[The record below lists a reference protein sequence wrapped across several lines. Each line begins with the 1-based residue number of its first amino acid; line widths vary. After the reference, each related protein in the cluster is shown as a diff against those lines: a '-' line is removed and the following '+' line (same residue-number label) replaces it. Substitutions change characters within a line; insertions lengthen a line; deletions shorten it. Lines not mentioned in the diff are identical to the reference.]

1 VVIVELWIKIA
12 LWIVPVIFAVTLHE
26 IAHGWVASYFGDST
40 ARSLGR
46 LKLNPLRHIDPV
58 GSVLVPGVLLWL
70 SGMVFGWA
78 KPVPVNVAAL
88 RNPKRDMGLVALA
101 GPVANLL
108 MSIFW
113 ALVMKLGLWVGE
125 SEPLI
130 SSVLLFMGVA
140 GVLIN
145 TALMMFNLLPL
156 PPLDGGRILAALL
169 PMRQAVWLMKL
180 EQWGL
185 LILVLLLVS
194 GVSSKI
200 IWPMMELGLA
210 LSLSIAGIPI
220 ELFGNVLSH
229 LLS

>member
-1 VVIVELWIKIA
+1 VELWIKIA

-26 IAHGWVASYFGDST
+26 IAHGWAASYFGDST

-58 GSVLVPGVLLWL
+58 GSVLVPGVLLL
-70 SGMVFGWA
+70 VSGMVFGWA

-101 GPVANLL
+101 GPAANLM

-113 ALVMKLGLWVGE
+113 AFVMKLGLWVGE

-130 SSVLLFMGVA
+130 SSILLFTGVV

-156 PPLDGGRILAALL
+156 PPLDGGRVLAALL

-180 EQWGL
+180 ERWGL

-200 IWPMMELGLA
+200 IWPMMEVGLA
-210 LSLSIAGIPI
+210 LSLSIAGIPL

>member
-1 VVIVELWIKIA
+1 MVVELWIKIA

-26 IAHGWVASYFGDST
+26 IAHGWAASYFGDST

-58 GSVLVPGVLLWL
+58 GSVLVPGVLLL
-70 SGMVFGWA
+70 VSGMVFGWA

-101 GPVANLL
+101 GPAANLM

-113 ALVMKLGLWVGE
+113 AFVMKLGLWVGE

-130 SSVLLFMGVA
+130 SSILLFTGVV

-156 PPLDGGRILAALL
+156 PPLDGGRVLAALL

-180 EQWGL
+180 ERWGL

-200 IWPMMELGLA
+200 IWPMMEVGLA
-210 LSLSIAGIPI
+210 LSLSIAGIPL

>member
-1 VVIVELWIKIA
+1 VELWIKIA

-26 IAHGWVASYFGDST
+26 IAHGWAASYFGDST

-58 GSVLVPGVLLWL
+58 GSVLVPGVLLL
-70 SGMVFGWA
+70 VSGMVFGWA

-101 GPVANLL
+101 GPAANLM

-113 ALVMKLGLWVGE
+113 AFVMKLGLWVGE

-130 SSVLLFMGVA
+130 SSILLFTGVA

-156 PPLDGGRILAALL
+156 PPLDGGRVLAALL

-180 EQWGL
+180 ERWGL

-200 IWPMMELGLA
+200 IWPMMEVGLA
-210 LSLSIAGIPI
+210 LSLSIAGIPL

>member
-1 VVIVELWIKIA
+1 MELWIKIA

-26 IAHGWVASYFGDST
+26 IAHGWAASYFGDST

-58 GSVLVPGVLLWL
+58 GSVLVPGVLLL
-70 SGMVFGWA
+70 VSGMVFGWA

-101 GPVANLL
+101 GPAANLM

-113 ALVMKLGLWVGE
+113 AFVMKLGLWVGE

-130 SSVLLFMGVA
+130 SSILLFTGVV

-156 PPLDGGRILAALL
+156 PPLDGGRVLAALL

-180 EQWGL
+180 ERWGL

-200 IWPMMELGLA
+200 IWPMMEVGLA
-210 LSLSIAGIPI
+210 LSLSIAGIPL

>member
-1 VVIVELWIKIA
+1 VELWIKIA

-26 IAHGWVASYFGDST
+26 IAHGWVASYFGDQT

-101 GPVANLL
+101 GPAANLL

-180 EQWGL
+180 ERWGL
-185 LILVLLLVS
+185 PILVLLLVS
-194 GVSSKI
+194 GLSSKI

-210 LSLSIAGIPI
+210 LSLSVAGIPI

>member
-1 VVIVELWIKIA
+1 MELWIKIA

-26 IAHGWVASYFGDST
+26 IAHGWAASYFGDST

-58 GSVLVPGVLLWL
+58 GSVLVPGVLLL
-70 SGMVFGWA
+70 VSGMVFGWA

-101 GPVANLL
+101 GPAANLM

-113 ALVMKLGLWVGE
+113 AFVMKLGLWVGE

-130 SSVLLFMGVA
+130 SSILLFTGVA

-156 PPLDGGRILAALL
+156 PPLDGGRVLAALL

-180 EQWGL
+180 ERWGL

-200 IWPMMELGLA
+200 IWPMMEVGLA
-210 LSLSIAGIPI
+210 LSLSIAGIPL